1 MVVITVWGRVGDDIL
16 DAVKDNFNDDATG
29 DDDYKKVNDHF
40 NDDDVVNADAVK
52 IVKSL
57 SWSGKAVALYW
68 WMNDDE

>member
-1 MVVITVWGRVGDDIL
+1 MGDDIL

-40 NDDDVVNADAVK
+40 NDDDVINADAVK

-57 SWSGKAVALYW
+57 S
-68 WMNDDE
+68 

>member
-1 MVVITVWGRVGDDIL
+1 MGDGIL

-52 IVKSL
+52 IF
-57 SWSGKAVALYW
+57 KASQL
-68 WMNDDE
+68 NKQGSSIILLNE